1 MDIGSRSKGLETQGY
16 PQEDQVWQETEKP
29 LLAGSILANRYL
41 IQDVIGAGGMGSVYR
56 ARDMHFSNAIKLVAV
71 KEMINQTRDPA
82 LRQTMLSNFEREAN
96 ILVSLNHPSIPKIF
110 DFFEVNERYYLVQ
123 EYIDGKDLEKYLN
136 DVKGHIPEDQVIGW
150 AIEMC
155 DVLEFLHSHRPEPII
170 FRDVK
175 PSNIMVNRND
185 HIILIDFGI
194 AKVFK
199 VGQKGTM
206 IGTEGYAPPEQYR
219 GEANPTVDIYALG
232 ATLHHLLTKKDP
244 RLEAPFTFSE
254 RPIRQINPSVSSE
267 LESVINTSLAYN
279 GKDRYP
285 TASAMKEAL
294 LAVAGRK
301 GIPSYTNRVV
311 AAAQQV
317 VLTPESDVKPLWTFE
332 CEDEIRATPMV
343 DGGLV
348 YVGVYDNNMYAL
360 DAMSGDFRWKFA
372 TDGGIVSQPV
382 MADGKL
388 IFGSEDRKVYAVN
401 PRTGKEVW
409 SVDTGGPIRSSGRVA
424 EGHVFMGS
432 DDGYLYAINLTTN
445 KVSWRVETQ
454 DAIRSTPFITDDYIY
469 FGSESGELTCC
480 DFRGAVKFRFLAKRA
495 ITSSPLI
502 TNGRIFFGSVDMTF
516 YGLDAKTGWTIWR
529 FRMGK
534 GTVSSPCTVDN
545 LLFFGSADGNI
556 YCLDAGNG
564 REMWRYKTDH
574 QVSGSPVVYRDNLI
588 CGSADG
594 ILYCLEFRS
603 GRLRWKF
610 PTRGPITGTP
620 IVYNDVIYFGSVDH
634 TLYALPV

>member
-1 MDIGSRSKGLETQGY
+1 
-16 PQEDQVWQETEKP
+16 
-29 LLAGSILANRYL
+29 
-41 IQDVIGAGGMGSVYR
+41 MGSVYR

-71 KEMINQTRDPA
+71 KEMINQTHDPS
-82 LRQTMLSNFEREAN
+82 LRQTMLQNFEREAN
-96 ILVSLNHPSIPKIF
+96 ILVSLNHPSIPKIY
-110 DFFEVNERYYLVQ
+110 DFFEVNERYYLVL
-123 EYIDGKDLEKYLN
+123 EFIDGKDLEAYLR
-136 DVKGHIPEDQVIGW
+136 DLKGFIPEEQIIGW

-155 DVLEFLHSHRPEPII
+155 DVLEFLHSHKPEPII

-175 PSNIMVNRND
+175 PSNLMVNRND

-194 AKVFK
+194 AKIFK

-244 RLEAPFTFSE
+244 RIEAPFTFSE
-254 RPIRQINPSVSSE
+254 RPIRQFNPSISSE
-267 LESVINTSLAYN
+267 LEAVINTALAYN

-285 TASAMKEAL
+285 TAAAMKEAL
-294 LAVAGRK
+294 MAVAGHK
-301 GIPSYTNRVV
+301 GIQTSHRILSGQISL
-311 AAAQQV
+311 A
-317 VLTPESDVKPLWTFE
+317 PESDIRPVWTFE
-332 CEDEIRATPMV
+332 CEDEIRATPLI
-343 DGGLV
+343 DGSLA
-348 YVGVYDNNMYAL
+348 YIGVYDNNMYAL
-360 DAMSGDFRWKFA
+360 DATSGEFRWKFA

-382 MADGKL
+382 MHDGKL
-388 IFGSEDRKVYAVN
+388 LFGSEDRHVYAVGARN
-401 PRTGKEVW
+401 GKEAW
-409 SVDTGGPIRSSGRVA
+409 KVDVGGPIRSSGRIA
-424 EGHVFMGS
+424 EGHIFIGS
-432 DDGYLYAINLTTN
+432 DDGYLYAINLTSN
-445 KVSWRVETQ
+445 KVSWKVETQ
-454 DAIRSTPFITDDYIY
+454 DAIRSTPFITEDFIY

-480 DFRGAVKFRFLAKRA
+480 DFRGTVKFRFTAKRG

-502 TNGRIFFGSVDMTF
+502 VNNRIFFGSVDSTF
-516 YGLDAKTGWTIWR
+516 YALDAKTGWTIWR

-534 GTVSSPCTVDN
+534 GSVSSPCSVDN

-556 YCLDAGNG
+556 YCLDGGNG
-564 REMWRYKTDH
+564 REVWRYKTDH
-574 QVSGSPVVYRDNLI
+574 QVSGSPVIYRDNLI

-603 GRLRWKF
+603 GRMRWKY

>member
-1 MDIGSRSKGLETQGY
+1 
-16 PQEDQVWQETEKP
+16 
-29 LLAGSILANRYL
+29 
-41 IQDVIGAGGMGSVYR
+41 MGSVYR

-71 KEMINQTRDPA
+71 KEMINQTRDPG
-82 LRQTMLSNFEREAN
+82 LRQTMLVNFEREAN
-96 ILVSLNHPSIPKIF
+96 ILVSLNHTSIPKIY
-110 DFFEVNERYYLVQ
+110 DFFEVNERYYLVL

-136 DVKGHIPEDQVIGW
+136 DVKGFIPEDQVIGW

-155 DVLEFLHSHRPEPII
+155 DVLEFLHSHKPEPII

-185 HIILIDFGI
+185 HIVLIDFGI

-219 GEANPTVDIYALG
+219 GEASPTVDIYALG

-244 RLEAPFTFSE
+244 RIEAPFTFSE
-254 RPIRQINPSVSSE
+254 RPVRQFNSSVSTE

-285 TASAMKEAL
+285 SASAMKEAL
-294 LAVAGRK
+294 MAVAGRK
-301 GIPSYTNRVV
+301 GLPIYSRASSGVPSGVSVGAKPVSLST
-311 AAAQQV
+311 
-317 VLTPESDVKPLWTFE
+317 ESDIKPLWTFE
-332 CEDEIRATPMV
+332 CEDEIRATPFF
-343 DGGLV
+343 DGGLA
-348 YVGVYDNNMYAL
+348 YIGVYDNNMYAL
-360 DAMSGDFRWKFA
+360 DATTGEFRWKFA
-372 TDGGIVSQPV
+372 TEGGIVSQPV
-382 MADGKL
+382 ISDGKV
-388 IFGSEDRKVYAVN
+388 IFGSEDRFVYAVGARN
-401 PRTGKEVW
+401 GKESWRVN
-409 SVDTGGPIRSSGRVA
+409 TGGPIRSSGRIA
-424 EGHVFMGS
+424 EGHVFIGS
-432 DDGYLYAINLTTN
+432 DDGYLYAINLTAN

-454 DAIRSTPFITDDYIY
+454 DAIRSTPFITEDFIY

-480 DFRGAVKFRFLAKRA
+480 DFRGTVKFRFLAKRA
-495 ITSSPLI
+495 ITSSPLVS
-502 TNGRIFFGSVDMTF
+502 NGRIFFGSVDSTF
-516 YGLDAKTGWTIWR
+516 YALDAKTGWTIWR
-529 FRMGK
+529 YRMGK
-534 GTVSSPCTVDN
+534 GSVSSPCTVDG

-556 YCLDAGNG
+556 YCLDGGNG
-564 REMWRYKTDH
+564 RELWRYKTDH
-574 QVSGSPVVYRDNLI
+574 QVSGSPVIYRDNLI

-603 GRLRWKF
+603 GRIRWKF

>member
-1 MDIGSRSKGLETQGY
+1 
-16 PQEDQVWQETEKP
+16 
-29 LLAGSILANRYL
+29 
-41 IQDVIGAGGMGSVYR
+41 MGSVYR

-71 KEMINQTRDPA
+71 KEMINQTHDPGM
-82 LRQTMLSNFEREAN
+82 RQTMLQNFEREAN
-96 ILVSLNHPSIPKIF
+96 ILVSLNHPSIPKIY
-110 DFFEVNERYYLVQ
+110 DFFEVNERYYLVL
-123 EYIDGKDLEKYLN
+123 EYIDGKDLEAYLR
-136 DVKGHIPEDQVIGW
+136 DLKGFIPEEQIIGW

-155 DVLEFLHSHRPEPII
+155 DVLDFLHSHKPEPII

-175 PSNIMVNRND
+175 PSNLMVNRND

-194 AKVFK
+194 AKIFK

-244 RLEAPFTFSE
+244 RIEAPFTFSE
-254 RPIRQINPSVSSE
+254 RPIRQFNPSISSE
-267 LESVINTSLAYN
+267 LEAVINTALAYN

-285 TASAMKEAL
+285 SAAAMKEAL
-294 LAVAGRK
+294 LAVAGHK
-301 GIPSYTNRVV
+301 GIQTSHHI
-311 AAAQQV
+311 
-317 VLTPESDVKPLWTFE
+317 LTGQINLAPETDIKPVWTFE
-332 CEDEIRATPMV
+332 CEDEIRATPLI
-343 DGGLV
+343 DGNMA
-348 YVGVYDNNMYAL
+348 YIGVYDNNMYAI
-360 DAMSGDFRWKFA
+360 DAGSGEFRWKFA

-382 MADGKL
+382 IHDGKL
-388 IFGSEDRKVYAVN
+388 LFGSEDRHVYAVGARN
-401 PRTGKEVW
+401 GKEAW
-409 SVDTGGPIRSSGRVA
+409 KVDVGGPIRSSGRIA
-424 EGHVFMGS
+424 EGHIFIGS
-432 DDGYLYAINLTTN
+432 DDGHLYAINLTSN
-445 KVSWRVETQ
+445 KVSWKVETQ
-454 DAIRSTPFITDDYIY
+454 DAVRSTPFITEDFIY

-480 DFRGAVKFRFLAKRA
+480 DFRGTVKFRFAAKRG

-502 TNGRIFFGSVDMTF
+502 VNNRIFFGSVDATF
-516 YGLDAKTGWTIWR
+516 YALDAKTGWTIWR

-534 GTVSSPCTVDN
+534 GSVSSPCSVDN

-556 YCLDAGNG
+556 YCLDGGNG
-564 REMWRYKTDH
+564 REVWRYKTDH
-574 QVSGSPVVYRDNLI
+574 QVSGSPIVYRDNLI

-594 ILYCLEFRS
+594 YLYCLEFRS
-603 GRLRWKF
+603 GRLRWKY

>member
-1 MDIGSRSKGLETQGY
+1 MDIVSRSKGLETQGY
-16 PQEDQVWQETEKP
+16 PPEDQVFQETEKP

-56 ARDMHFSNAIKLVAV
+56 ARDMHFSNAVKLVAV
-71 KEMINQTRDPA
+71 KEMINQTHDPA
-82 LRQTMLSNFEREAN
+82 LRQTMLQNFEREAN
-96 ILVSLNHPSIPKIF
+96 ILVSLNHTSIPKIY

-123 EYIDGKDLEKYLN
+123 EFIDGKDLEAYLR
-136 DVKGHIPEDQVIGW
+136 DLKGNIPEDQIIGW

-155 DVLEFLHSHRPEPII
+155 TVLEFLHLHKPEPII

-244 RLEAPFTFSE
+244 RVEAPFTFSE
-254 RPIRQINPSVSSE
+254 RPIRQFNSSISTE
-267 LESVINTSLAYN
+267 LEAVINTALAYN

-285 TASAMKEAL
+285 SASAMKEAL
-294 LAVAGRK
+294 MAVAGRR
-301 GIPSYTNRVV
+301 GIPTAGRMVP
-311 AAAQQV
+311 QQV
-317 VLTPESDVKPLWTFE
+317 SLAPESDISPVWTFE
-332 CEDEIRATPMV
+332 CEDEIRATPYI
-343 DGGLV
+343 DGGLI

-360 DAMSGDFRWKFA
+360 DASTGTFRWKFA
-372 TDGGIVSQPV
+372 TEGGVVSQPV
-382 MADGKL
+382 VQDGKL
-388 IFGSEDRKVYAVN
+388 FFGSEDRNIYAIGARN
-401 PRTGKEVW
+401 GKELWKVP
-409 SVDTGGPIRSSGRVA
+409 TGGPVRSSGRVA
-424 EGHVFMGS
+424 EGHVFIGS
-432 DDGYLYAINLTTN
+432 DDGYLYAVNLSTN

-454 DAIRSTPFITDDYIY
+454 DAIRSTPFITEDFIY
-469 FGSESGELTCC
+469 FGSESGELTCS
-480 DFRGAVKFRFLAKRA
+480 DFRGTVKFRFSAKRA

-502 TNGRIFFGSVDMTF
+502 TNGRIFFGSVDSTF
-516 YGLDAKTGWTIWR
+516 YSLDAKTGWTIWR

-534 GTVSSPCTVDN
+534 GSVSSPCAADGF
-545 LLFFGSADGNI
+545 LFFGSADGNI
-556 YCLDAGNG
+556 YCVDGGNG
-564 REMWRYKTDH
+564 REVWRYKTDH
-574 QVSGSPVVYRDNLI
+574 QVSGSPVIYRDNLL

-603 GRLRWKF
+603 GRIRWKY

-620 IVYNDVIYFGSVDH
+620 IVYNDIIYFGSVDH
-634 TLYALPV
+634 TLYALPG

>member
-1 MDIGSRSKGLETQGY
+1 
-16 PQEDQVWQETEKP
+16 
-29 LLAGSILANRYL
+29 
-41 IQDVIGAGGMGSVYR
+41 MGSVYR
-56 ARDMHFSNAIKLVAV
+56 ARDMHFSNAVKLVAV
-71 KEMINQTRDPA
+71 KEMINQTRDPG
-82 LRQTMLSNFEREAN
+82 LRQTMLANFEREAN
-96 ILVSLNHPSIPKIF
+96 ILVSLNHPSIPKIY

-123 EYIDGKDLEKYLN
+123 EFIDGKDLEAYLR
-136 DVKGHIPEDQVIGW
+136 DLKGSIPEDQIIGW

-155 DVLEFLHSHRPEPII
+155 TVLEFLHSHKPEPII

-175 PSNIMVNRND
+175 PSNLMVNRND

-194 AKVFK
+194 AKIFK

-254 RPIRQINPSVSSE
+254 RPIRQINPSVSTE
-267 LESVINTSLAYN
+267 LESVINTALAYN

-285 TASAMKEAL
+285 SAAAMKEAL
-294 LAVAGRK
+294 TAVAGRR
-301 GIPSYTNRVV
+301 GIPTVGRTP
-311 AAAQQV
+311 QQV
-317 VLTPESDVKPLWTFE
+317 SLAPESDITPVWTFA
-332 CEDEIRATPMV
+332 CEDEIRATPYI

-360 DAMSGDFRWKFA
+360 DASTGNFRWKFP
-372 TDGGIVSQPV
+372 TEGGIASQPV
-382 MADGKL
+382 VQDGKL
-388 IFGSEDRKVYAVN
+388 IFGSEDRNIYAIGARN
-401 PRTGKEVW
+401 GKELWKVP
-409 SVDTGGPIRSSGRVA
+409 TGGPVRSSGRAA
-424 EGHVFMGS
+424 EGHVFIGS
-432 DDGYLYAINLTTN
+432 DDGYFYAINMSTN

-454 DAIRSTPFITDDYIY
+454 DAIRSTPFITEDLIY

-480 DFRGAVKFRFLAKRA
+480 DFRGTVKFRFSAKRA

-502 TNGRIFFGSVDMTF
+502 TNGRIFFGSVDATF
-516 YGLDAKTGWTIWR
+516 YALDAKTGWTIWR

-534 GTVSSPCTVDN
+534 GTVSSPCAADG
-545 LLFFGSADGNI
+545 LIFFGSADGNI
-556 YCLDAGNG
+556 YCVDGGNG
-564 REMWRYKTDH
+564 REVWRYKTDH
-574 QVSGSPVVYRDNLI
+574 QVSGSPVIYRDNLL

-603 GRLRWKF
+603 GRIRWKY
-610 PTRGPITGTP
+610 PSRGPITGTP
-620 IVYNDVIYFGSVDH
+620 IVYNDIIYFGSVDH